1 MPDKRIIGVDIA
13 KNKID
18 IYDLQHEK
26 HQVIEAE
33 QYGEWTASLAQDKP
47 DLVIMEASGG
57 YERIVAGLLAAAGV
71 PLAVINPRQVR
82 DFAKSIGQLAKTD
95 KIDARIIALFANSTK
110 VEAKPIND
118 VTTQALRDLM
128 ERRRQLR
135 AIHVAEGNRA
145 AQAINPRVQKD
156 IAAML
161 KFIEKQLAKLD
172 DDLDGHMRNSP
183 AWRETEDLLCSVPG
197 IGKVTAR
204 ALIAEIP
211 ELGQLTRQQTA
222 SLAGL
227 APFNCDTGQHRG
239 QRRIRGGRGNVRR
252 ALYMACLSAKRHNP
266 YIRDFFLRLRE
277 KGKKGKVALVACM
290 RKLLLLLNSIMK
302 NKKPF
307 AAENT

>member
-1 MPDKRIIGVDIA
+1 
-13 KNKID
+13 
-18 IYDLQHEK
+18 
-26 HQVIEAE
+26 
-33 QYGEWTASLAQDKP
+33 
-47 DLVIMEASGG
+47 MEASGG

-135 AIHVAEGNRA
+135 AIHVAESNRA

-290 RKLLLLLNSIMK
+290 RKLLLLLNSIRK